1 MKGDGK
7 MSIQNEFA
15 VHTDDKNIVS
25 IGKSEIKQPEIKF
38 DSSQSGIKW
47 FDDSLLIKGKSQV

>member
-1 MKGDGK
+1 